1 MAIDEKD
8 EGFKVDYRV
17 RLLIGG
23 QVVAVLF
30 QRESGFELDV
40 YSYNL
45 PDKIWTAAELEEL
58 SAFLVSHARGIS
70 TVYDDRD
77 ERP

>member
-45 PDKIWTAAELEEL
+45 PDRIWTAAELEEL
-58 SAFLVSHARGIS
+58 SAFLVGHARGIS